1 MKEKIENLKETV
13 RIIAK
18 NTMIYGIIII
28 SVIAS
33 FIVGYTYH
41 KLNSKVPDEKEVIK
55 VRKSDVTIAIDEHHR
70 LIVINNE
77 SGDYTIFQDSIG
89 KSIFKIYAA
98 NVWGQHNTMSH

>member
-70 LIVINNE
+70 LIVINL
-77 SGDYTIFQDSIG
+77 
-89 KSIFKIYAA
+89 YAHIHKKRLPYLFHI
-98 NVWGQHNTMSH
+98 NWPG

>member
-1 MKEKIENLKETV
+1 MKEKVENLKETIRTV
-13 RIIAK
+13 VK
-18 NTMIYGIIII
+18 GTMIYGIIII

-41 KLNSKVPDEKEVIK
+41 KLNHKVPDEKNMVK
-55 VRKSDVTIAIDEHHR
+55 VKKSDVTIAIDEHHR

-77 SGDYTIFQDSIG
+77 TGDYTIYQDSIG

-98 NVWGQHNTMSH
+98 NVWGQHNSGSH